1 MRIHLRIKVKRLE
14 LSVLL
19 ELLFVIRS
27 SIFDS
32 FFFFF
37 RSILENGRFKIL
49 DEVGQSKDQESP
61 QQQL

>member
-32 FFFFF
+32 FFFF